1 MLGPKLGRACLCVRA
16 TQKET
21 ARYGAVDFLG
31 DSVVENL
38 LVNAEDTGLI
48 PGLGRFHMPQ
58 NN

>member
-1 MLGPKLGRACLCVRA
+1 MLRRACLCVRA

-21 ARYGAVDFLG
+21 ARYGAIDYLG

-48 PGLGRFHMPQ
+48 PGLGRFHMPR